1 MSSPYSFLTGIKS
14 SEITT
19 PFLNYSYIFDQ
30 LNGEDVLG
38 TDGRYYLCGGAT
50 PNNAVVGGSNTQK
63 SGKLALIMSRLLAR
77 YSVSAGFL
85 FDIEKTF
92 AVSRIADI
100 VNREI
105 GIPNYFEKNL
115 LDKRFFYFSGNEY
128 DGTDI
133 HNFFKEKNQ
142 LIKEEAKKN
151 KNLKVATPF
160 LANDGVSAVMMFP
173 PLIPMV
179 DSGTEMGFAKA
190 MKDFQ
195 DGDVDDGGAKKTRDM
210 VLGNLKRIVHTDAD
224 SLGAEVGMYQT
235 WTAQVE
241 DIINMTGQP
250 LEKQTTFLRQGKK
263 IAGPKSMKK
272 LPSLGIEIIRGAPLK
287 NGQEWLYPDPFGK
300 DEFTTDDGKAS
311 PDLMEYYISAY
322 RNKNGMSGGQ
332 TSFIGSQY
340 LGIQED
346 LTAYHNLK
354 KHNFF
359 GYTDNNTRSHSLV
372 LLDDLKLGRTTIRA
386 TIDNDERLRRALCIT
401 YQYMNKVKYD
411 LSLEAK
417 YRVSIEEFFERIT
430 KVMDWEWVLNETV
443 DFWFINPDIKKTT
456 ISTFELMRIAAGESS
471 PDFKAKK

>member
-1 MSSPYSFLTGIKS
+1 MSSPYGFLQGMKS

-30 LNGEDVLG
+30 LNGEDVKG
-38 TDGRYYLCGGAT
+38 VDGRYYLCGGVT

-63 SGKLALIMSRLLAR
+63 SGLLALIIARILAR
-77 YSVSAGFL
+77 FSCAAGFL

-92 AVSRIADI
+92 AVSRIADS

-105 GIPNYFEKNL
+105 GIHNYFETNL
-115 LDKRFFYFSGNEY
+115 LDQRFFYLNGNEY
-128 DGTDI
+128 DGTDV
-133 HNFFKEKNQ
+133 HNFFKEKNS
-142 LIKEEAKKN
+142 LIKEELKKN

-160 LANDGVSAVMMFP
+160 LSNDGVSPVKIFP
-173 PLIPMV
+173 PLIPLI

-195 DGDVDDGGAKKTRDM
+195 DGDVDEGGAKKTRDM

-224 SLGAEVGMYQT
+224 QLGAEVGMYQT

-300 DEFTTDDGKAS
+300 DEFFDDDGKAN
-311 PDLMEYYISAY
+311 PDLMEYFVSPY
-322 RNKNGMSGGQ
+322 RNKNGLSGGH
-332 TSFIGSQY
+332 TSFIGSQH

-354 KHNFF
+354 KHKFF
-359 GYTDNNTRSHSLV
+359 GYDSDNTRSHSLV
-372 LLDDLKLGRTTIRA
+372 IYPGSKLGRTTIRGQ
-386 TIDNDERLRRALCIT
+386 INEDLCLRRALCIT
-401 YQYMNKVKYD
+401 YQYMNKIKYD
-411 LSLEAK
+411 LTLDQK
-417 YRVSIEEFFERIT
+417 YRMPIEEFYEKIG
-430 KVMDWEWVLNETV
+430 KLMDWEWILNETV
-443 DFWFINPDIKKTT
+443 DYWFINPAIKKKTL
-456 ISTFELMRIAAGESS
+456 STFELMRIAVGEGD
-471 PDFKAKK
+471 PKF